1 MTLYEELKSKCTD
14 ELLMSHDLD
23 LIALTV
29 NQGRVKPFAT
39 KIGKGTI
46 LGLLDLASAN
56 AFLDVIDNAPDFRH
70 LKHVLANESF
80 DVSLQASQ
88 DGIQMMV
95 PSVLS
100 QEEADAIKALGTTPD
115 TVSTSEIE
123 VAMKTTN
130 GIWRI

>member
-1 MTLYEELKSKCTD
+1 MTLYEELRSKCTD

-29 NQGRVKPFAT
+29 NQGRVKPFPT

-88 DGIQMMV
+88 AGIQMMV

-100 QEEADAIKALGTTPD
+100 QEEADAIKALGYIKD
-115 TVSTSEIE
+115 EVSTSEIE
-123 VAMKTTN
+123 VHMKNTDGT
-130 GIWRI
+130 WRI